1 MQGTTTKILFHL
13 VVGAL
18 VLGGLTSCRRRV
30 RMRVPQPQVAYAQPQ
45 PQPQPPPQTVGAGVS
60 ASAGF
65 GGVSVRIQG
74 PSITAM
80 QHACS
85 PNAPEACNG
94 LDDNC
99 NGVIDEGCGFAS
111 GNIQITLAWS
121 TGADLDLYVT
131 DPSGYTISYSRTRS
145 PSGGHLDHDARG
157 ACVRSQGGATIENV
171 YWNVPRPPPGP
182 YVIEV
187 HNYSGCRVSNQTQ
200 GTLSIAVGG
209 QVLGSYNVVLRPG
222 ERQSVAQFNMP

>member
-1 MQGTTTKILFHL
+1 MFERQTKILFHL

-18 VLGGLTSCRRRV
+18 ALGGLTSCRSRV
-30 RMRVPQPQVAYAQPQ
+30 RVRAPQPAVTYAQPAQAVQ
-45 PQPQPPPQTVGAGVS
+45 PAQPVAS

-65 GGVSVRIQG
+65 GGVSVRVQG
-74 PSITAM
+74 PAITAI
-80 QHACS
+80 QRACS
-85 PNAPEACNG
+85 PNAPEVCNG

-99 NGVIDEGCGFAS
+99 NGVIDEGCGFAT
-111 GNIQITLAWS
+111 GNIQITLAWA

-171 YWNVPRPPPGP
+171 YWSTPRPPPGT
-182 YVIEV
+182 YVVEV
-187 HNYSGCRVSNQTQ
+187 HNYSGCRVSDATQ

-222 ERQSVAQFNMP
+222 ERQAVAQFNMP

>member
-1 MQGTTTKILFHL
+1 MFERPTKILFHL
-13 VVGAL
+13 AVGAL
-18 VLGGLTSCRRRV
+18 VLGGLTSCRSRV
-30 RMRVPQPQVAYAQPQ
+30 RVRAPHAVTYAQPG
-45 PQPQPPPQTVGAGVS
+45 PQPVAS

-74 PSITAM
+74 PAITAI
-80 QHACS
+80 QQSCS

-99 NGVIDEGCGFAS
+99 NGVIDEGCGFAT
-111 GNIQITLAWS
+111 GNIQITLAWG

-131 DPSGYTISYSRTRS
+131 DPHGYTISYSRTRS

-157 ACVRSQGGATIENV
+157 ACVHSHGGATIENV
-171 YWNVPRPPPGP
+171 YWETPRPPPGT
-182 YVIEV
+182 YVVEV
-187 HNYSGCRVSNQTQ
+187 HNYSGCRVSDVTQ

-209 QVLGSYNVVLRPG
+209 QVLGAYNVVLRPG
-222 ERQSVAQFNMP
+222 ERQAVAQFNMP